1 MGTLKAERVG
11 RSLEGRVTAW
21 TFAVH
26 LPVMLKAWNGEV
38 PTELETLE
46 LMYWYL
52 SFSDLILT
60 IRSGEMQAGRSR
72 TVDGVPRISWS
83 GSL

>member
-46 LMYWYL
+46 LMYW
-52 SFSDLILT
+52 
-60 IRSGEMQAGRSR
+60 
-72 TVDGVPRISWS
+72 
-83 GSL
+83 

>member
-1 MGTLKAERVG
+1 MNRLHDVVSCLRSSGRSFLHLHCHAGCIMGTLKAERVG

-46 LMYWYL
+46 LMYW
-52 SFSDLILT
+52 
-60 IRSGEMQAGRSR
+60 
-72 TVDGVPRISWS
+72 
-83 GSL
+83 